1 VADQRGSIAVPS
13 SSFIEHVE
21 PGHNSFLKISQM
33 GKSGREKFLIVW
45 NDSK

>member
-21 PGHNSFLKISQM
+21 SGHNSFLKISQM
-33 GKSGREKFLIVW
+33 GNKSNGKKW
-45 NDSK
+45 